1 MYTAKGFRTLSDN
14 DRSTAAND
22 GQASIL
28 FSVPKNPQRIPANTL
43 PVFRGLWPRICLP
56 LLRLVTSCNVGQAP
70 RITIAIGMLAICLAA
85 INPTVTWAAE
95 PVKQE
100 KKVKKP
106 AKVRT
111 SAPAPKPTAPKATA
125 PKFATA
131 ETAGNAPSC
140 FGEAP
145 MLDKLTPDEGKAGDR
160 VTITGTNFGEAACL
174 RGVSFGPGHPA
185 QFQQTNDSITTTVPS
200 GGKKGLVLLTV
211 TTASGENSKPFL
223 VK

>member
-1 MYTAKGFRTLSDN
+1 MYTATGF
-14 DRSTAAND
+14 
-22 GQASIL
+22 SI
-28 FSVPKNPQRIPANTL
+28 T
-43 PVFRGLWPRICLP
+43 
-56 LLRLVTSCNVGQAP
+56 
-70 RITIAIGMLAICLAA
+70 ITIAIGVLALSLAA
-85 INPTVTWAAE
+85 ISPTVTWAAE

-106 AKVRT
+106 AKAPA
-111 SAPAPKPTAPKATA
+111 SAPAPKSPAPKVAD

-145 MLDKLTPDEGKAGDR
+145 NLDKLTPDEGKAGDR
-160 VTITGTNFGEAACL
+160 VIITGTNFGEVACL

-185 QFQQTNDSITTTVPS
+185 QFEQTNDSITTTVPS
-200 GGKKGLVLLTV
+200 GGTKGLVLLTV
-211 TTASGENSKPFL
+211 TTASGENSRPFL

>member
-1 MYTAKGFRTLSDN
+1 MYTAIGS
-14 DRSTAAND
+14 S
-22 GQASIL
+22 
-28 FSVPKNPQRIPANTL
+28 
-43 PVFRGLWPRICLP
+43 
-56 LLRLVTSCNVGQAP
+56 
-70 RITIAIGMLAICLAA
+70 ITIAVGVLALSLAA
-85 INPTVTWAAE
+85 ISPTVTWAAE

-106 AKVRT
+106 AKARA
-111 SAPAPKPTAPKATA
+111 SAPAPKSSAPKATAPNVAA

-145 MLDKLTPDEGKAGDR
+145 NLDKLTPDEGEAGDK
-160 VTITGTNFGEAACL
+160 VTITGTNFGEVACL

-185 QFQQTNDSITTTVPS
+185 QFQQTDDGITTTVPS

-211 TTASGENSKPFL
+211 TTASGENSRPFL

>member
-1 MYTAKGFRTLSDN
+1 MYTAIGFR
-14 DRSTAAND
+14 
-22 GQASIL
+22 
-28 FSVPKNPQRIPANTL
+28 
-43 PVFRGLWPRICLP
+43 
-56 LLRLVTSCNVGQAP
+56 
-70 RITIAIGMLAICLAA
+70 ITVAIGVLALSLAA
-85 INPTVTWAAE
+85 ISPTVIWAAE

-106 AKVRT
+106 AKVRA
-111 SAPAPKPTAPKATA
+111 SAPATKSPAPKVAA

-131 ETAGNAPSC
+131 ETAGKAPSC

-145 MLDKLTPDEGKAGDR
+145 TLDKLTPDEGTSGDR
-160 VTITGTNFGEAACL
+160 VIITGTNFGEAACL

-185 QFQQTNDSITTTVPS
+185 QFQQSNDSITTTVPS

>member
-1 MYTAKGFRTLSDN
+1 MYTATGS
-14 DRSTAAND
+14 S
-22 GQASIL
+22 
-28 FSVPKNPQRIPANTL
+28 
-43 PVFRGLWPRICLP
+43 
-56 LLRLVTSCNVGQAP
+56 
-70 RITIAIGMLAICLAA
+70 ITIAIGVLALSLAA
-85 INPTVTWAAE
+85 ISPTGTWAAE

-106 AKVRT
+106 AKARE
-111 SAPAPKPTAPKATA
+111 SAPAPKSPAPKATAPMVVA

-145 MLDKLTPDEGKAGDR
+145 NLDKLTPDEGKAGDR
-160 VTITGTNFGEAACL
+160 VIITGTNFGEAACL

-185 QFQQTNDSITTTVPS
+185 QFQQTDDSITTTVPS
-200 GGKKGLVLLTV
+200 GGDKGLVLLTV

>member
-1 MYTAKGFRTLSDN
+1 MYTAIGSR
-14 DRSTAAND
+14 
-22 GQASIL
+22 
-28 FSVPKNPQRIPANTL
+28 
-43 PVFRGLWPRICLP
+43 
-56 LLRLVTSCNVGQAP
+56 VTV
-70 RITIAIGMLAICLAA
+70 AIGVLAICLTA
-85 INPTVTWAAE
+85 ISPAGTWAAE

-106 AKVRT
+106 AKARA
-111 SAPAPKPTAPKATA
+111 SAPAPKSPAPKVAAPRVAA
-125 PKFATA
+125 PKFASA
-131 ETAGNAPSC
+131 ETAGKAESC

-145 MLDKLTPDEGKAGDR
+145 TLDWLTPDEGKAGDK

-185 QFQQTNDSITTTVPS
+185 QFQQTNNSITTIVPS
-200 GGKKGLVLLTV
+200 NGKKGLVLLTV

>member
-1 MYTAKGFRTLSDN
+1 MYTATGFS
-14 DRSTAAND
+14 
-22 GQASIL
+22 
-28 FSVPKNPQRIPANTL
+28 
-43 PVFRGLWPRICLP
+43 
-56 LLRLVTSCNVGQAP
+56 
-70 RITIAIGMLAICLAA
+70 ITIAIGVLALSLAA
-85 INPTVTWAAE
+85 ISPTVTWAAE

-106 AKVRT
+106 AKAPA
-111 SAPAPKPTAPKATA
+111 SAPAPKSPAPKATAPQVAA

-145 MLDKLTPDEGKAGDR
+145 NLDKLTPDEGEAGDK

-185 QFQQTNDSITTTVPS
+185 QFQQTDDGITTTVPS
-200 GGKKGLVLLTV
+200 GGTKGLVLLTV
-211 TTASGENSKPFL
+211 TTASGENSRPFL
-223 VK
+223 IK

>member
-1 MYTAKGFRTLSDN
+1 M
-14 DRSTAAND
+14 STEA
-22 GQASIL
+22 GS
-28 FSVPKNPQRIPANTL
+28 RI
-43 PVFRGLWPRICLP
+43 I
-56 LLRLVTSCNVGQAP
+56 
-70 RITIAIGMLAICLAA
+70 IAIGVLAIFLAA
-85 INPTVTWAAE
+85 VSPASTWAAE

-100 KKVKKP
+100 QKVKKP

-111 SAPAPKPTAPKATA
+111 SAPAPKATVPKVAA
-125 PKFATA
+125 QKFATA

-145 MLDKLTPDEGKAGDR
+145 KLDKLTPDEGKAGDK
-160 VTITGTNFGEAACL
+160 VTITGTSFGEAYCL

-223 VK
+223 IK